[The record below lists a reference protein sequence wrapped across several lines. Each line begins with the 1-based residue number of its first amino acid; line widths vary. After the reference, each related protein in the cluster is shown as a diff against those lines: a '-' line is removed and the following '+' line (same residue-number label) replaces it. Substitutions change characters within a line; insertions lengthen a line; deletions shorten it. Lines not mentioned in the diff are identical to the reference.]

1 MININEIKQY
11 EHSCVILQ
19 GQVVYLVCLGR
30 KLTSYEVLGVSMD
43 SGCPGP
49 HSWSAI

>member
-19 GQVVYLVCLGR
+19 GQVVYLVFLGR

-43 SGCPGP
+43 ITCPG
-49 HSWSAI
+49 SRM